1 MIRNVTTKA
10 GTVREVIPGTEQDY
24 ADASFLLASQE
35 WHRYW
40 LRKVEGFR
48 QAIEQEL
55 VDLDSC
61 DVIEFK
67 KRQAKI
73 EVLKEIVKIPHIDVA
88 NLGKSANYA

>member
-24 ADASFLLASQE
+24 SDASFLLASAE

-40 LRKVEGFR
+40 LRKVEAFR
-48 QAIEQEL
+48 KAIEQEL

-61 DVIEFK
+61 DVVEFK

-73 EVLKEIVKIPHIDVA
+73 EVLKEIVKIPNIDVA
-88 NLGKSANYA
+88 NLGK